1 MRSYDMRR
9 CICLPSALYYQAASS
24 RHLIHP
30 HVSVSVSVAVAVSV
44 AVSVSPDARNHFL
57 HSGGSEGLHA
67 LEQADHRGH
76 QGEHTREGNDSVHCA
91 LLLSP
96 DQ

>member
-44 AVSVSPDARNHFL
+44 AVSV
-57 HSGGSEGLHA
+57 
-67 LEQADHRGH
+67 
-76 QGEHTREGNDSVHCA
+76 
-91 LLLSP
+91 
-96 DQ
+96 